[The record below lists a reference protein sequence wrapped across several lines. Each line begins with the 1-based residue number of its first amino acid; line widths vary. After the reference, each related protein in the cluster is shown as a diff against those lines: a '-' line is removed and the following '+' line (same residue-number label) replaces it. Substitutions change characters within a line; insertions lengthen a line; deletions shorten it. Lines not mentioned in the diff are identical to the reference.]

1 MNTSHVG
8 YAGKLA
14 DDTVA
19 NTDYRH
25 VIYTGKN
32 MQLVLMTLQVEEEIG
47 EEVHD
52 THDQFFRVE
61 AGIAEVEMNGEKTT
75 LNADDAAIVPAGAK
89 HNVRN
94 VGNELLKLYTIYA
107 PPQHPDGTVQATRPA
122 ND

>member
-32 MQLVLMTLQVEEEIG
+32 MQLVLMTLQVGEEIG
-47 EEVHD
+47 EEVHE

-61 AGIAEVEMNGEKTT
+61 EGVAEVIMNGEV
-75 LNADDAAIVPAGAK
+75 NRIEADDAAIVPAGAK
-89 HNVRN
+89 HNVKN
-94 VGNELLKLYTIYA
+94 VGTGLLKLYTIYA
-107 PPQHPDGTVQATRPA
+107 PPQHPDGTVQATKPA

>member
-1 MNTSHVG
+1 
-8 YAGKLA
+8 
-14 DDTVA
+14 
-19 NTDYRH
+19 
-25 VIYTGKN
+25 
-32 MQLVLMTLQVEEEIG
+32 MTLQVGEEIG